1 MKLTLYAT
9 GTRRR
14 KLGVFRAPISRF
26 LVTPRRQLAVLAEIG
41 LRRENDLLDVL
52 NRLIVWKPRG
62 RNQEE
67 QKAEAVKTIQEV
79 RKGIG
84 FTGNALINLAKR
96 LPRDL
101 PLVPSPEPDV
111 PPEDITEEGMPNFL
125 KLRFRAS
132 EIADQ
137 EPRPIDG

>member
-1 MKLTLYAT
+1 MKLVLYAT
-9 GTRRR
+9 GTRRA
-14 KLGVFRAPISRF
+14 KLGVFRPPVSR
-26 LVTPRRQLAVLAEIG
+26 LLITPRRQLAGIAELS

-62 RNQEE
+62 RRQEE
-67 QKAEAVKTIQEV
+67 QKAEAVKTVQEV

-111 PPEDITEEGMPNFL
+111 PPEDISEEGMPNFL
-125 KLRFRAS
+125 ELRFRAS
-132 EIADQ
+132 EIVDQ